1 MKRVVVTGIGIISA
15 LGLDKDST
23 WEGLIE
29 GKSGIKNISVFDTT
43 DYTCKVAGE
52 VRDFIPENY
61 ISKKEIKKMGR
72 FAQFAIAASKMALE
86 DAKLAVNE
94 ENENEIG
101 VVVSSGIGGIEIME
115 KAHETLMEKGARK
128 ISPFTAPSMIV
139 NMAAG
144 NIAIEIGAKG
154 PSKSITTA
162 CATGTNSIGDA
173 YEMIRLGKAKVI
185 VAGGAEASI
194 TPLSIASFCAAKTL
208 STAYNDTP
216 ERASRPFDKER
227 DGFVMGEG
235 AGVLILEDLDYALD
249 RNAKIYA
256 EIVGYGETNDA
267 YHITSPAPG
276 GEGAVRAMQIALNS
290 AHISE
295 NEIKYINAHGTAT
308 AVNDCIE
315 TLAIKKVFGQA
326 AKDLYVSSIKGAIGH
341 SLGAAGGIEAA
352 VTVLAVKEGIVPPT
366 INYENKDEDCDL
378 NYVPNNFIKAN
389 IEYAM
394 SNSFGFG
401 GHNSVLVFK
410 KY

>member
-15 LGLDKDST
+15 LGSDKNST
-23 WEGLIE
+23 WKGLIE
-29 GKSGIKNISVFDTT
+29 GKSGIKNISAFDTT

-52 VRDFIPENY
+52 VRDFIPENF

-72 FAQFAIAASKMALE
+72 FAMFAIAASKMALE

-115 KAHETLMEKGARK
+115 KAHETLMEKGARR
-128 ISPFTAPSMIV
+128 ISPFTVPSMIV

-173 YEMIRLGKAKVI
+173 YDMIRLGKAKVI

-216 ERASRPFDKER
+216 EIASRPFDKKR

-235 AGVLILEDLDYALD
+235 AGVLILEDLDYALA

-276 GEGAVRAMQIALNS
+276 GEGAVRAMQIALNG

-295 NEIKYINAHGTAT
+295 DKINYINAHGTAT
-308 AVNDCIE
+308 AVNDFTE

-326 AKDLYVSSIKGAIGH
+326 AKNLYISSIKGAIGH

-352 VTVLAVKEGIVPPT
+352 VTALAIKEGIVPPT

-378 NYVPNNFIKAN
+378 NYVPNSFVKAD